1 MCEDKAD
8 DAAKWFCFLDLFLET
23 PLWHDAD
30 IEDKQMMMQM
40 TTVMMLMMM
49 TMTTTRTMMG
59 TTILLN
65 NDEKVDLFLQS
76 SVWDDADVEDTEK
89 AVNIAF
95 PVRHQPL
102 VKLLFNS

>member
-30 IEDKQMMMQM
+30 IEDKQMMM
-40 TTVMMLMMM
+40 
-49 TMTTTRTMMG
+49 TMTTMRTMMG